1 MEDDDRRELVEQE
14 REEGNDTQ
22 EEHSRE
28 HSGVERIED
37 EDNLSWRI

>member
-22 EEHSRE
+22 EEHSKE
-28 HSGVERIED
+28 HYDVEKIED
-37 EDNLSWRI
+37 GYNLSWSI